1 MLRESAT
8 PWGPEVIGG
17 GNSTIPCSEI
27 NNRAMEATLVIR
39 QHASALSV
47 GFEPDARPQAMQM
60 LAWLDQWA
68 GRLRGFV
75 ELGEYSMCLDDGDTE
90 TYRRALVSA
99 QRIANQARDDLLRP
113 VRAPHACALCGSA
126 ESYLDEVVTD
136 DRGGRMFVCS
146 DTDHCSRRQ
155 ATPPRE
161 AAE

>member
-1 MLRESAT
+1 MTTRRVAGAKRAGGAAAVLLAGMLGAVPARGQSDT
-8 PWGPEVIGG
+8 PEVAGG
-17 GNSTIPCSEI
+17 GNGAATSIPCTEI

-47 GFEPDARPQAMQM
+47 GFEPEARPQAIQM

-113 VRAPHACALCGSA
+113 VRAPQQQQQQQQQQ
-126 ESYLDEVVTD
+126 
-136 DRGGRMFVCS
+136 RP
-146 DTDHCSRRQ
+146 RR
-155 ATPPRE
+155 P
-161 AAE
+161 

>member
-1 MLRESAT
+1 MRLVGMRSPGWLGGAAAALMAALLLVQPARAQSDEPEADGGTS
-8 PWGPEVIGG
+8 GPAA
-17 GNSTIPCSEI
+17 SIPCSEI

-47 GFEPDARPQAMQM
+47 GFEPDARPQAIQM

-75 ELGEYSMCLDDGDTE
+75 ELGEYSMCLDEGDTE

-113 VRAPHACALCGSA
+113 VRAPQQ
-126 ESYLDEVVTD
+126 TQQQ
-136 DRGGRMFVCS
+136 RP
-146 DTDHCSRRQ
+146 RR
-155 ATPPRE
+155 P
-161 AAE
+161 

>member
-1 MLRESAT
+1 MRPRGMRSSGRAGGAAAT
-8 PWGPEVIGG
+8 LIAALLLVQPARAQSDEPEAGG
-17 GNSTIPCSEI
+17 GSSGPGSSIPCSEI

-47 GFEPDARPQAMQM
+47 GFEPDARPQAIQM

-99 QRIANQARDDLLRP
+99 QRVANQARDDLLRP
-113 VRAPHACALCGSA
+113 VRAPQQ
-126 ESYLDEVVTD
+126 TQQQ
-136 DRGGRMFVCS
+136 RP
-146 DTDHCSRRQ
+146 RR
-155 ATPPRE
+155 P
-161 AAE
+161 

>member
-1 MLRESAT
+1 MRPRRVAKPGRAGGVAVLALVALVAALPALAQSDEPDAA
-8 PWGPEVIGG
+8 GG
-17 GNSTIPCSEI
+17 GPGASIPCTEI

-39 QHASALSV
+39 QHASALSF
-47 GFEPDARPQAMQM
+47 GFEPDARPQAIQM

-113 VRAPHACALCGSA
+113 VRAPQQ
-126 ESYLDEVVTD
+126 TQQQQ
-136 DRGGRMFVCS
+136 RP
-146 DTDHCSRRQ
+146 RR
-155 ATPPRE
+155 P
-161 AAE
+161 